1 MIQMGGNVLKWN
13 KMLSLRRW
21 SHVFKRIFTYL
32 FSSHISVGD
41 KLLFFIPVALYW
53 VLPDVMP
60 FMPIDDIGV
69 TMLLMNWFVGRIERK
84 YPELNS
90 DNPKQIPPV
99 R

>member
-1 MIQMGGNVLKWN
+1 MKWRRV
-13 KMLSLRRW
+13 LSLRRW
-21 SHVFKRIFTYL
+21 SHVFKRIFKYL
-32 FSSHISVGD
+32 SSPRIAMGD
-41 KLLFFIPVALYW
+41 KLLFFIPAILYW